1 MGRKEPSM
9 SKISFLLAASL
20 VALGSGVH
28 AADDTAKPPKK
39 PTLAAT
45 ANTQLRESD
54 VLSVKTDPRGAPS
67 VKAQADA
74 DMAARDARDKGPRL
88 VLKREN
94 LKGNQAARAKL
105 QRTNPNTID
114 HDTAY
119 GDKDHTEQVTD
130 LKVTL
135 KK

>member
-1 MGRKEPSM
+1 M
-9 SKISFLLAASL
+9 SRLSLLLAASL
-20 VALGSGVH
+20 VALGSSVH
-28 AADDTAKPPKK
+28 AADDAAKPGSK
-39 PTLAAT
+39 PTLAST
-45 ANTQLRESD
+45 ANTQLRQDD
-54 VLSVKTDPRGAPS
+54 VPSVKTDPQGAQS

-74 DMAARDARDKGPRL
+74 DIAARNARDKGPRL
-88 VLKREN
+88 VVKREN

-105 QRTNPNTID
+105 QQTNPNTID

-130 LKVTL
+130 LKLQL

>member
-1 MGRKEPSM
+1 M
-9 SKISFLLAASL
+9 SKISILLAASL

-28 AADDTAKPPKK
+28 AADDAAKPASK
-39 PTLAAT
+39 PSLATT
-45 ANTQLRESD
+45 ANTQLRQAD
-54 VLSVKTDPRGAPS
+54 VPSVKTDPQGAQS

-74 DMAARDARDKGPRL
+74 DMASRNARDKGPRL

-94 LKGNQAARAKL
+94 LKGNQAARAME
-105 QRTNPNTID
+105 QRANPNTID
-114 HDTAY
+114 HDIAY

-130 LKVTL
+130 LKVQL

>member
-1 MGRKEPSM
+1 M
-9 SKISFLLAASL
+9 SRLSLLLAASL

-28 AADDTAKPPKK
+28 AADDTAKPQKK

-54 VLSVKTDPRGAPS
+54 VPSVKTDPQGAQS

-74 DMAARDARDKGPRL
+74 DMASRNARDKGPHL

-94 LKGNQAARAKL
+94 LKGNQAARAME
-105 QRTNPNTID
+105 QRANPNTID
-114 HDTAY
+114 HDIAY

-130 LKVTL
+130 LKVQL

>member
-1 MGRKEPSM
+1 M
-9 SKISFLLAASL
+9 SKISILLAASL

-28 AADDTAKPPKK
+28 AADDAAKPAAK
-39 PTLAAT
+39 PTLATT
-45 ANTQLRESD
+45 ANAQLRQAD
-54 VLSVKTDPRGAPS
+54 VPSVKTDPQGAQS

-74 DMAARDARDKGPRL
+74 DMASRNARDKGPRL

-94 LKGNQAARAKL
+94 LKGNQAARAME
-105 QRTNPNTID
+105 QRANPNTID
-114 HDTAY
+114 HDIAY

-130 LKVTL
+130 LKVQL